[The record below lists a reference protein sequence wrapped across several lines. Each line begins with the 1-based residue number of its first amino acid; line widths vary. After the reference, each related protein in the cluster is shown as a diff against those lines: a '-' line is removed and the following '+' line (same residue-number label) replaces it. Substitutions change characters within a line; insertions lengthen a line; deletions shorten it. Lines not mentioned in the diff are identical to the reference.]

1 MKIKILGFA
10 LLSFAVAS
18 VANAIPVTV
27 NSVEY
32 DITTVT
38 TTFSNDSA
46 LFMSQPWWNNFDLA
60 SQFAAAVGDD
70 LGMPNYSGFRGPL
83 FAYTTTTLVFSG
95 VFPLTFGYGIQ
106 SFMGDPLTYAIV
118 APVPD
123 SASTLILTAAGL
135 LAAFVV
141 RGRSKRA

>member
-32 DITTVT
+32 DITTIT
-38 TTFSNDSA
+38 TTFNNDSA
-46 LFMSQPWWNNFDLA
+46 LLMSQPWWGNYDLA
-60 SQFAAAVGDD
+60 SQFTAAVGGD
-70 LGMPNYSGFRGPL
+70 LGMPNYSGFIGPL
-83 FAYTTTTLVFSG
+83 FAYTTTTLVFSTA
-95 VFPLTFGYGIQ
+95 FPVVGWTQ
-106 SFMGDPLTYAIV
+106 SFDGTPFTYAIV

-123 SASTLILTAAGL
+123 SASTLILTAGGL